1 MLKKQIE
8 IVRKLRV
15 KAAGFT
21 PDINGNCR
29 GKPAGARKNGIKTC
43 QKSCTKVRRV
53 AQKSTKKQQK
63 NRKKDDKCIKKIA

>member
-1 MLKKQIE
+1 MLKKLRE

-53 AQKSTKKQQK
+53 AQKNTKQSAT
-63 NRKKDDKCIKKIA
+63 NNKKRG